1 VSVRLDESRPRHRN
15 ALADDVRGAME
26 ALRRWVGEPVAEA
39 DTGER
44 AIPRQ
49 KVPA

>member
-1 VSVRLDESRPRHRN
+1 VSVRLDESRPRPRS
-15 ALADDVRGAME
+15 ALVDDVRGAMG

-39 DTGER
+39 DTEGR
-44 AIPRQ
+44 SIPRQ